1 MSTQATPV
9 DAELILKLYDLRRE
23 AEMRKARNWW
33 LVTFWP
39 ETAEDFVKV
48 GMAMGTQENNWLRQ
62 VGGYWEMAAS
72 LVLHGALNED
82 LFLETSFCGEMFF
95 IFAKVR
101 PFLAE
106 LREKFQSPTMMG
118 NIEKVITRSERGRNT
133 LKAFEERI
141 AARRKAMKEEK
152 AKKEAAA

>member
-1 MSTQATPV
+1 MPAKATAA

-39 ETAEDFVKV
+39 ETADEVVKI

-72 LVLHGALNED
+72 MVLHGALNED
-82 LFLETSFCGEMFF
+82 LFMEPSFCGEMFF
-95 IFAKVR
+95 IFAKIN
-101 PFLAE
+101 PLLKE
-106 LREKFQSPTMMG
+106 LREKFQSPTMFG
-118 NIEKVITRSERGRNT
+118 NVEKLINRSEKGRET
-133 LKAFEERI
+133 LKTFEGRI
-141 AARRKAMKEEK
+141 ATRRKMMKEQAVVAK
-152 AKKEAAA
+152 AR